1 METHSLVATTVAN
14 AARVRDR
21 IEGAARRAGRNPES
35 VCLVAVAKKFP
46 ETHVRAAV
54 AAGLEHIGE
63 NRVQEA
69 LDKIATATDL
79 PITWHLIGHLQ
90 SNKAGRAVTIFAWIH
105 SVDSVGLLRRLDRLS
120 ADAGTRPNLLVQVD
134 LSNEATKHGASI
146 EDARRI
152 FEAAGSCH
160 SARMRGL
167 MVLPARTDS
176 PEGARPFF
184 RRLRELRD
192 ELIGEGI
199 DRAMLGELS
208 MGMSHDFEVAVEEG
222 ATIVRV
228 GTGIFG
234 PRPSVS
240 PKPQATGLSIEPA

>member
-1 METHSLVATTVAN
+1 MESRSLAATTAAN

-21 IEGAARRAGRNPES
+21 IEAAARRAGRDPES

-54 AAGLEHIGE
+54 NAGLSHIGE

-69 LDKIATATDL
+69 LDKIAGATDL

-90 SNKAGRAVTIFAWIH
+90 SNKAGRAVTSFAWIH
-105 SVDSVGLLRRLDRLS
+105 SVDSIGLLQRLDRLS

-134 LSNEATKHGASI
+134 LAKEATKHGAS
-146 EDARRI
+146 ENETRHI
-152 FEAAGSCH
+152 FEAAAGCH
-160 SARMRGL
+160 SVSMRGL
-167 MVLPARTDS
+167 MVLPPRADT
-176 PEGARPFF
+176 PEGSRPFF
-184 RRLRELRD
+184 RRLRKLRD
-192 ELIGEGI
+192 ELIDHGV
-199 DRAMLGELS
+199 DPAMLHELS
-208 MGMSHDFEVAVEEG
+208 MGMSHDFDVAVEEG

-234 PRPSVS
+234 PRPR
-240 PKPQATGLSIEPA
+240 PEANPT